1 MSRRGAQRDTYRE
14 DVAPAPQW
22 ILDAVARNRTIDITT
37 TGARSGRPQRIE
49 IWAWFADG
57 AVYLTGTPGRR
68 DWYANLKAN
77 PDFTFHLKRGVQA
90 DVPAKARTIEDPAER
105 RAIFERLRPE
115 QVDAWTAGAPLV
127 EVEFSS

>member
-1 MSRRGAQRDTYRE
+1 MDRIE
-14 DVAPAPQW
+14 
-22 ILDAVARNRTIDITT
+22 ILAALARNRTIDVTT
-37 TGARSGRPQRIE
+37 TGAKSSRPQRIE
-49 IWAWFADG
+49 LWAWLADG
-57 AVYLTGTPGRR
+57 VVYLTGTPGRR

-90 DVPAKARTIEDPAER
+90 DLPARARPIEEPTER

-127 EVEFSS
+127 EVEFAG